1 MSGPSLAA
9 ELCLLSAGEL
19 LELMRSG
26 ELSSVEVVSA
36 HLERIAEVNPA
47 LNAIVTLAA
56 DEAIEQA
63 KLADRARA
71 ADAANVGLLHGL
83 PIGIKDLVDT
93 AGMRTTYGSPIFR
106 EHVPVKDAAIV
117 TLLRHAGAIVVGK
130 TNTPEFGAGSHTFN
144 AVFGV
149 TRNPYDPTR
158 SAGGSSGGAASALA
172 SGMLALADGTDLGG
186 SLRNP
191 ASFCNVVGLRPSPGR
206 VSTLPS
212 SDLWD
217 PMSVSGPMG
226 RCVEDVALAM
236 DVVAGTDP
244 RYPLTLGDGAGDG
257 DPGRSFR
264 DALGQDV
271 KGLRVAWSTN
281 LGGLP
286 VEAEVLQVLGRQRAV
301 FEDLGCVVEDAE
313 PDLSAADEA
322 FDVLRA
328 LGFVVAHHQKLI
340 EHRELLKDTVVWNI
354 QQGLELTPQRI
365 AAAVSAR
372 SAIVARALEFF
383 ERFDA
388 LVLPVSQVLPFPV
401 EVDWVREIEGEPM
414 EHYVA
419 WQRTCS
425 RITVTAH
432 PAIGVPGGFTAG
444 GLPVGLQIVGRYRD
458 ERNLLRLAQ
467 AFESATG
474 FGLRRPPTPVSA

>member
-1 MSGPSLAA
+1 MANR
-9 ELCLLSAGEL
+9 LCYLQAGEL
-19 LELMRSG
+19 LELMRSR

-36 HLERIAEVNPA
+36 HLDRIAEINPV
-47 LNAIVTLAA
+47 LNAIVTLAPK
-56 DEAIEQA
+56 EALEQA
-63 KLADRARA
+63 ARADRERSAGA
-71 ADAANVGLLHGL
+71 EVGTLHGL
-83 PIGIKDLVDT
+83 PVGIKDLVDT

-106 EHVPVKDAAIV
+106 KNVPTKDAAIV
-117 TLLRHAGAIVVGK
+117 TRLRNAGAIVVGK

-149 TRNPYDPTR
+149 TRNPYEPTR

-172 SGMLALADGTDLGG
+172 SGMLPLADGTDLGG

-191 ASFCNVVGLRPSPGR
+191 ASFCNVVGLRPSTGR
-206 VSTLPS
+206 VSTLPTN
-212 SDLWD
+212 DLWD

-226 RCVEDVALAM
+226 RCVADVALSM
-236 DVVAGTDP
+236 DVIAGVDP
-244 RYPLTLGDGAGDG
+244 HCPLTCGDGLGGSFSSELEGD
-257 DPGRSFR
+257 
-264 DALGQDV
+264 V
-271 KGLRVAWSTN
+271 TGLRVAWSTD

-286 VEAEVLQVLGRQRAV
+286 VEADVLSVLARARAV
-301 FEDLGCVVEDAE
+301 LEDLGCVVEDAE
-313 PDLSAADEA
+313 PDLSGADEA

-328 LGFVVAHHQKLI
+328 LSFVVAHHDKWLQY
-340 EHRELLKDTVVWNI
+340 RELLKDTVVWNI
-354 QQGLELTPQRI
+354 QEGLKLTPERI
-365 AAAVSAR
+365 AAAVRSR

-401 EVDWVREIEGEPM
+401 EVDWVREIEGTAM

-432 PAIGVPGGFTAG
+432 PAIAIPGGFTDD
-444 GLPVGLQIVGRYRD
+444 GLPVGLQIVGRYRG
-458 ERNLLRLAQ
+458 ERELLRLAQ
-467 AFESATG
+467 AFESATA
-474 FGLRRPPTPVSA
+474 FGLRRPPLDVVQPTI

>member
-1 MSGPSLAA
+1 MSAPSLAA
-9 ELCLLSAGEL
+9 ELCYRTAGEL

-36 HLERIAEVNPA
+36 HLERIAELNPS

-56 DEAIEQA
+56 EQAIEQA
-63 KLADRARA
+63 RRADRARA
-71 ADAANVGLLHGL
+71 ADAAAVGLLHGL
-83 PIGIKDLVDT
+83 PVGIKDLIDT
-93 AGMRTTYGSPIFR
+93 AGVRTTYGSPIFR

-117 TLLRHAGAIVVGK
+117 TRLKDAGAIVLGK

-149 TRNPYDPTR
+149 TGNPYDVTR
-158 SAGGSSGGAASALA
+158 SAGGSSGGGASALA

-212 SDLWD
+212 NDIWD
-217 PMSVSGPMG
+217 PMSVSGPMA

-236 DVVAGTDP
+236 DVIAVADP
-244 RYPLTLGDGAGDG
+244 RYPLMLADG
-257 DPGRSFR
+257 DRERSFR
-264 DALGQDV
+264 AALADDV
-271 KGLRVAWSTN
+271 NGMRVAWSRD

-286 VEAEVLQVLGRQRAV
+286 VEAEILRVLEPQRAV
-301 FEDLGCVVEDAE
+301 FEDLGCVVEDAAPE
-313 PDLSAADEA
+313 LADADEV

-328 LGFVVAHHQKLI
+328 LGFVVSHHEKLI
-340 EHRELLKDTVVWNI
+340 EQRELLKDTVVWNI
-354 QQGLELTPQRI
+354 EQGLELTPQRI

-388 LVLPVSQVLPFPV
+388 LVLPVSQVLPFAV

-432 PAIGVPGGFTAG
+432 PAIAVPGGFTAA
-444 GLPVGLQIVGRYRD
+444 GLPVGLQIVGRYRG
-458 ERNLLRLAQ
+458 ERSLLRLAH

-474 FGLRRPPTPVSA
+474 FGLRRPPPA

>member
-1 MSGPSLAA
+1 MSGTSTAE
-9 ELCLLSAGEL
+9 ELCYLRAGEL
-19 LELMRSG
+19 LDLMRSG
-26 ELSSVEVVSA
+26 ELSSVEVVGA
-36 HLERIAEVNPA
+36 HLERIAELNPA

-56 DEAIEQA
+56 EQAIEQA
-63 KLADRARA
+63 RLADRVRA
-71 ADAANVGLLHGL
+71 ADPAALGLLHGL
-83 PIGIKDLVDT
+83 PIGVKDLIDT

-106 EHVPVKDAAIV
+106 EHVPSKDAAIV
-117 TLLRHAGAIVVGK
+117 SRLKDAGAIVVGK

-149 TRNPYDPTR
+149 TRNPYELTR
-158 SAGGSSGGAASALA
+158 SAGGSSGGSASALA

-206 VSTLPS
+206 VSTLPT

-226 RCVEDVALAM
+226 RCVADVALAL
-236 DVVAGTDP
+236 DVIAGADQ
-244 RYPLTLGDGAGDG
+244 RYPLTLGEE

-264 DALGQDV
+264 AALGHDV
-271 KGLRVAWSTN
+271 KSLRVAWSTD

-286 VEAEVLQVLGRQRAV
+286 VEAEVLQVLERQRAV
-301 FEDLGCVVEDAE
+301 FEDLGCIVEDAE
-313 PDLSAADEA
+313 PDLSDADEV

-328 LGFVVAHHQKLI
+328 LAFVVSHHQKLI

-354 QQGLELTPQRI
+354 EQGLNLTPQRI
-365 AAAVSAR
+365 AAAVGAR
-372 SAIVARALEFF
+372 SAIVARALKFF

-388 LVLPVSQVLPFPV
+388 LVAPVSQVLPFPV

-414 EHYVA
+414 ENYVA

-425 RITVTAH
+425 RVTVTAH
-432 PAIGVPGGFTAG
+432 PAVGVPGGFTAG
-444 GLPVGLQIVGRYRD
+444 GLPVGLQIVGRYRG
-458 ERNLLRLAQ
+458 ERDLLRLAQ

-474 FGLRRPPTPVSA
+474 FGLRRPPLA

>member
-1 MSGPSLAA
+1 MSESSTAA
-9 ELCLLSAGEL
+9 ELCYLPASEL
-19 LELMRSG
+19 LKLMRAG
-26 ELSSVEVVSA
+26 ELSSVEVVGA
-36 HLERIAEVNPA
+36 HLERIAELNPA

-56 DEAIEQA
+56 EQA
-63 KLADRARA
+63 LEQAELADRARA
-71 ADAANVGLLHGL
+71 SDPAAVGALHGL

-93 AGMRTTYGSPIFR
+93 AGIRTTYGSPIFR
-106 EHVPVKDAAIV
+106 DNVPAKDAAIV
-117 TLLRHAGAIVVGK
+117 TRLKDAGAIVVGK

-172 SGMLALADGTDLGG
+172 SGMLPLADGSDLGG

-206 VSTLPS
+206 VSTLPTA
-212 SDLWD
+212 DVWD

-226 RCVEDVALAM
+226 RCVEDVALTL
-236 DVVAGTDP
+236 DVIAGADP
-244 RYPLTLGDGAGDG
+244 RYPLALADES
-257 DPGRSFR
+257 PERSFQA
-264 DALGQDV
+264 ALTGDV

-286 VEAEVLQVLGRQRAV
+286 IEAEVLEVLARQRTV
-301 FEDLGCVVEDAE
+301 LEELGCVVEDAE
-313 PDLSAADEA
+313 PDLAGADEA

-328 LGFVVAHHQKLI
+328 LGFVVSHHEKLI

-354 QQGLELTPQRI
+354 EQGLALTPERI

-372 SAIVARALEFF
+372 SAIVARALRFF

-388 LVLPVSQVLPFPV
+388 LVAPVSQVLPFPV

-432 PAIGVPGGFTAG
+432 PAIAVPGGFTAG
-444 GLPVGLQIVGRYRD
+444 GLPVGLQIVGRYRG
-458 ERNLLRLAQ
+458 EHELLRLAQ

-474 FGLRRPPTPVSA
+474 FGLQRPGPARS

>member
-1 MSGPSLAA
+1 MMSGPSLAA
-9 ELCLLSAGEL
+9 ELCLLRAGEL

-36 HLERIAEVNPA
+36 HLERIAELNPA
-47 LNAIVTLAA
+47 LKAIVTLAA
-56 DEAIEQA
+56 EEAIEQA
-63 KLADRARA
+63 KRADRARA
-71 ADAANVGLLHGL
+71 AADEVGLLHGL

-106 EHVPVKDAAIV
+106 DNVPVKDAAIV
-117 TLLRHAGAIVVGK
+117 TRLRNAGAIVVGK

-313 PDLSAADEA
+313 PDLSGADEA

-372 SAIVARALEFF
+372 SSIVARALEFF

-388 LVLPVSQVLPFPV
+388 LVLPVAQVLPFPV